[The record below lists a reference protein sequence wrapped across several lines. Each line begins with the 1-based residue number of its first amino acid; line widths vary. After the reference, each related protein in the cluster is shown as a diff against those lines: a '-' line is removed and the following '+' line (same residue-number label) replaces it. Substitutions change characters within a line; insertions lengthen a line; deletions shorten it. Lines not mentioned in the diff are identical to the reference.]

1 MKKLNLLCILFAF
14 AFLMNVSLDATAQ
27 QCKLKQIKKEY
38 KNKVEPYVFEGVA
51 SGYIF
56 TGETKRIPVTL
67 YANQKYRL
75 YFFTDGFDGPVTINI
90 ITRNKFLVWSNKE
103 NMMEDHFT
111 FVPKKSDDYFVEF
124 VTPKSSD
131 EDARGCVAVILASRG
146 F

>member
-1 MKKLNLLCILFAF
+1 MKKLQLLTIL
-14 AFLMNVSLDATAQ
+14 SLIVVGMFTASNASGQ

-56 TGETKRIPVTL
+56 TGETARIPVTL

-75 YFFTDGFDGPVTINI
+75 FFFTDGFDGPVTINI
-90 ITRNKFLVWSNKE
+90 ITRNRFVVWTNKE

-111 FVPKKSDDYFVEF
+111 FIPKKSDDYFVEF
-124 VTPKSSD
+124 VTPKSAD

>member
-1 MKKLNLLCILFAF
+1 MKKLQILTI
-14 AFLMNVSLDATAQ
+14 LSLILVCSLIGSNASAQ

-38 KNKVEPYVFEGVA
+38 KDKVEPYVFEGVS

-56 TGETKRIPVTL
+56 TGETARIPVTL
-67 YANQKYRL
+67 FANQKYRL

-90 ITRNKFLVWSNKE
+90 ITRNRFVVWTNKE

-111 FVPKKSDDYFVEF
+111 FMPKKSDDYFVEF
-124 VTPKSSD
+124 VTPKSAD

>member
-1 MKKLNLLCILFAF
+1 MKKTYLVHFTAILI
-14 AFLMNVSLDATAQ
+14 FLFLGSIGVQAQ

-38 KNKVEPYVFEGVA
+38 KTKVEPYVFEGVA

-56 TGETKRIPVTL
+56 TGETARIPVTL

-90 ITRNKFLVWSNKE
+90 VTRNRFLVWTNKE
-103 NMMEDHFT
+103 NMMEDHFS

-124 VTPKSSD
+124 VTPKSAD